1 MTKNCKGIIPADIE
15 LSLTDKKILDSFSDN
30 IEKIRKFIDN
40 QQLNEYVKFIIDRSF
55 DANKYFNDEAPW
67 NKKNDAKRLNSIVYA
82 SLEIIRKISI
92 LLKPII
98 PNVSSKALLSL
109 NLKEEDLNIDSILNH
124 FSNKPGTKLKNQGI
138 LFKKVEK
145 K

>member
-1 MTKNCKGIIPADIE
+1 MSTIRAFMFHDVRDLNQTKFPGRYNLKSFIDKQE
-15 LSLTDKKILDSFSDN
+15 LSNYL
-30 IEKIRKFIDN
+30 KFI
-40 QQLNEYVKFIIDRSF
+40 VDRIF
-55 DANKYFNDEAPW
+55 EANKYFNDEAPW

-109 NLKEEDLNIDSILNH
+109 NLKEEDLNIDSILNP